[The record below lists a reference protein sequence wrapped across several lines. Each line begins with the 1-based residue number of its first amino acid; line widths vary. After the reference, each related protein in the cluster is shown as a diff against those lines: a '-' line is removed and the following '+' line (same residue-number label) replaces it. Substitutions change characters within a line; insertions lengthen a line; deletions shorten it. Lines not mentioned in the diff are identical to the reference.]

1 MRTLLSIPRFDFHW
15 QLAYRFGPP
24 ISVARG
30 SRLRA
35 TTVYDN
41 SSANP
46 ANPDPDAEVH
56 YGEQTKDEMMLA
68 MVVYSTK
75 S

>member
-15 QLAYRFGPP
+15 QLVYRFGPP
-24 ISVARG
+24 IVVARG

-35 TTVYDN
+35 TIVYDN

-46 ANPDPDAEVH
+46 ANPDPDAAVR

-68 MVVYSTK
+68 MVVYSTRN
-75 S
+75 